1 MLEIAQYW
9 IAGSYV
15 IAFGLVADQLR
26 RPLPEWEA
34 AGRERRFWVALTLIM
49 GFHGLGEYAAVA
61 YLSFVVPSFHGSER
75 TVSRSAMRR
84 AAKLGRSERRLT
96 AVEELVLVAGV
107 LVFASSVIH
116 SVVTADHFDY
126 YWLFGVFFA
135 VVTLAQACWAALIYR
150 QPLNERLLRWGAVGN
165 ALLIVVWAVSRTVGV
180 PLGPQPWQPE
190 PVASID
196 VLSTLDELAAVVL
209 VTLAL
214 ASLRGVRLSIS
225 QLHIRLA
232 TMAAAPLFIYSLLS
246 ASGGHHHHG

>member
-9 IAGSYV
+9 IAASYV
-15 IAFGLVADQLR
+15 IALGLVVDQLR

-34 AGRERRFWVALTLIM
+34 AGRTRRFWVALTLIM

-61 YLSFVVPSFHGSER
+61 YFAVVVPRFHGSRR
-75 TVSRSAMRR
+75 TVSRQTMRR
-84 AAKLGRSERRLT
+84 IAKLGRTERRLT
-96 AVEELVLVAGV
+96 AAGELVLVAGV

-116 SVVTADHFDY
+116 SVVIADHFDQ
-126 YWLFGVFFA
+126 YWPFGVFFA
-135 VVTLAQACWAALIYR
+135 VVTLAQACWAALVYQ
-150 QPLNERLLRWGAVGN
+150 QPLKERLLLWGAVGN

-190 PVASID
+190 PVAAID
-196 VLSTLDELAAVVL
+196 VLSTLDELATVILVAVV
-209 VTLAL
+209 L

-232 TMAAAPLFIYSLLS
+232 TMAAGPLFIWSLLS